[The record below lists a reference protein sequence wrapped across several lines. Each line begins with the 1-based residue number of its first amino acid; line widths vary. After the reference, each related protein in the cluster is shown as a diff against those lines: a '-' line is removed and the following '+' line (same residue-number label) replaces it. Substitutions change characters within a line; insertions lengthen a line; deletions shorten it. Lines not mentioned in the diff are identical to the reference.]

1 MVLSKLDN
9 DISYPELKT
18 VDSGDLKTEAN
29 LYQLEIKDIDVII
42 AVGNSKNT
50 YEDKN
55 ILYFPIYLVKYN
67 NKVIQ
72 IGVYEIKASDYL
84 TYLDNYNNLDIEKM
98 DEPLIYSFVT
108 KEFLN
113 KIRLRPELP
122 LHKLASEEG
131 EIVETDDDDDDEHD
145 EDREDEDEDDE
156 IIEKYDIPQE
166 REDIFVKMKDIPLP
180 PLLKEENQKQAK
192 DIREKYHESSNDTW
206 VEKFMKNK
214 NYSIQDNEGG
224 GDCLFATIRD
234 AFSSIAQHTSV
245 NKLRK
250 KLAEEATQELFE
262 NYKDHYDMYSASIVR
277 DTTEIKELANQY
289 LLLKQRF
296 ATIIDRAEQKLI
308 ASQAKEIK
316 KQHDMLVE
324 EKKVSAE
331 ILKEFKF
338 MKGVDSLD
346 KFKRTIRHCDFWAD
360 TWSIST
366 MERIL
371 NIKFVILSSEN
382 YKAKDYKNVLQCGQL
397 NDPILEKRGIFT
409 PEFYI
414 IIDYTGQ
421 HYKLIGYKKK
431 MIFKFSEIPYDI
443 KKIIYEK
450 CLEKNAGPFAI
461 IPDFQKFKASQKK
474 TVIKEAQYED
484 LTESKLRGLYNDD
497 IVFQFYSKSVDK
509 PLPGKGNGEKI
520 PSDRLKE
527 YSTLASIPQWRKKLS
542 NFWVQPFSLDNHQWA
557 SVEHY
562 YQGSKFKKGY
572 PDFYLSFSL
581 DSGTDLSKD
590 PLMAKA
596 AGSKNGKFKGEL
608 LRPIEV
614 IPDSDFSEKRKKREI
629 YVAQYAKFTQNEDL
643 KTLLL
648 ATGDAKLTHYIRGAE
663 PVVCDELMLIRD
675 KIRKTEM

>member
-98 DEPLIYSFVT
+98 EEPLIYSFVT

-113 KIRLRPELP
+113 KIRLKPELP

-131 EIVETDDDDDDEHD
+131 EIVESDDDEDD
-145 EDREDEDEDDE
+145 EDREDEDDE

>member
-98 DEPLIYSFVT
+98 EEPLIYSFVT

-113 KIRLRPELP
+113 KIRLKPELP

-131 EIVETDDDDDDEHD
+131 EIVESDEDDED
-145 EDREDEDEDDE
+145 DKDREDEDEDE

-484 LTESKLRGLYNDD
+484 LSESKLRGLYNDD

-596 AGSKNGKFKGEL
+596 AGGKNGKFKGEL

-648 ATGDAKLTHYIRGAE
+648 ATGDAKLTHYIRGDE